1 MKKNF
6 IVKSMLMIA
15 LICMPLLFASCSE
28 DEEVTTI
35 VYNMG
40 FESLN
45 TSDLTEMVI
54 IETTYQQALGVSANT
69 FTLSGSVSECDSKV
83 ISACMD
89 AESALKSRAF
99 KGSYLFV
106 VKNYISGKK
115 IYSCQFNY

>member
-28 DEEVTTI
+28 DEEVTTV

-54 IETTYQQALGVSANT
+54 IETTYQQALGVSTNT
-69 FTLSGSVSECDSKV
+69 FNLSGSVSECDSKV

-89 AESALKSRAF
+89 AENSLKSRAF

-106 VKNYISGKK
+106 VKNCISGKK